1 MEEMSIESMMGAT
14 VISIANIWEGPL
26 AGDMFKGKVKTHT
39 TLPEQWPEMHDND
52 NDFTEINYL
61 NKQGLHIKTEYYQNG
76 ERTSYSVN
84 DYNNDLLISE
94 RTTTNKQDIYSSS
107 YVYKDDLLVTKI
119 TTCNQ
124 KFYSSSECAYYK
136 DKKVKHTKVTHLD
149 EDEKTTV
156 YSVSEVFYYY
166 DSLTNIEKIE
176 SIDYLIDEAETVI
189 STKEN
194 SLILYAYDYK
204 KRITKESSY
213 DNLGELDFFEE
224 QYFNEVGELIKDKQN
239 YIDSNASTSYN
250 YDKDGSLFSFERFV
264 AGKKVNTS
272 IKKITE
278 KKDIE
283 LLSRLGSELEGIS
296 DNEEGR
302 TVWSNKIDYDEIGNV
317 IKKTT
322 YADSEITCIQ
332 EYQITYY

>member
-1 MEEMSIESMMGAT
+1 
-14 VISIANIWEGPL
+14 
-26 AGDMFKGKVKTHT
+26 
-39 TLPEQWPEMHDND
+39 
-52 NDFTEINYL
+52 
-61 NKQGLHIKTEYYQNG
+61 
-76 ERTSYSVN
+76 VN
-84 DYNNDLLISE
+84 DYNNDLLILE
-94 RTTTNKQDIYSSS
+94 RTTTNKKDIFSSS
-107 YVYKDDLLVTKI
+107 YVYKDDLLITKI

-124 KFYSSSECAYYK
+124 KLYSSTECTYYK

-149 EDEKTTV
+149 EDSKTTV

-166 DSLTNIEKIE
+166 DLYTNIEKIE
-176 SIDYLIDEAETVI
+176 SIDYLIDEAGTVI

-194 SLILYAYDYK
+194 SIILYAYDYK

-264 AGKKVNTS
+264 AGEKVNTS
-272 IKKITE
+272 TKKITE

-283 LLSRLGSELEGIS
+283 LLSRLGSEFECIS